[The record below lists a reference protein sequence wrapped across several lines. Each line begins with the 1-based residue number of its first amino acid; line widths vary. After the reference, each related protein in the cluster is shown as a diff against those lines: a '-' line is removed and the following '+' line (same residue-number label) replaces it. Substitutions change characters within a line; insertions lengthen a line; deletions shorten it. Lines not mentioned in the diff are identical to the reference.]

1 MYKLLF
7 SFLITLS
14 LISSVTAQEKE
25 SKKKKKNKKTLTA
38 DPDAKLKTP
47 HDIAFDDKSG
57 LFFISSSGNHGIIKR
72 GRRGGAVF
80 VTKDLD
86 HPRGLTIESGILYVT
101 DSNRVKG
108 FELKTNN
115 EVFNVLIKD
124 AKALHAIT
132 SDGSNLYISDKEI
145 SKVFSITL
153 KSEEVKVITTDVPS
167 PTGVFYDK
175 KRKDVL
181 ILSSLETDGGVYSYS
196 IKEQKTEL
204 KLQILDFPYLE
215 DITFNGSLSYYL
227 TAWGADHKENVIIKI
242 NSSLSREPRVIQ
254 SSSDGPSGMIYIKRT
269 NELAIASEY
278 ANNLNIIKLG
288 Y

>member
-7 SFLITLS
+7 SLLITLS
-14 LISSVTAQEKE
+14 LFGTVSGQNKE
-25 SKKKKKNKKTLTA
+25 AKKKKKSKKTLSA
-38 DPDAKLKTP
+38 DPDAKLQSP
-47 HDIAFDDKSG
+47 HDIAFDEKSG

-80 VTKDLD
+80 VTKDLV
-86 HPRGLTIESGILYVT
+86 HPRGVTILNSILYVA

-108 FELKTNN
+108 FNIKDNE
-115 EVFNVLIKD
+115 EVFNVEV
-124 AKALHAIT
+124 AGAQALHAIT
-132 SDGSNLYISDKEI
+132 CNGNILYISDKEA
-145 SKVFSITL
+145 SKVFSVNVR
-153 KSEEVKVITTDVPS
+153 SEEVEVITTDVPS
-167 PTGVFYDK
+167 PTGVYYDK
-175 KRKDVL
+175 KSKDIL
-181 ILSSLETDGGVYSYS
+181 ILSSLESAGGVYAYS
-196 IKEQKTEL
+196 PKDKAVEL
-204 KLQILDFPYLE
+204 KLQVMDFPYLE
-215 DITFNGSLSYYL
+215 DITFNGSMSYYL

-242 NSSLSREPRVIQ
+242 NSSLSREPRIIQ

>member
-7 SFLITLS
+7 SLLITLS
-14 LISSVTAQEKE
+14 LFSTVSGQDKE
-25 SKKKKKNKKTLTA
+25 AKKKKNKKTLSA
-38 DPDAKLKTP
+38 DPDAKLQSP
-47 HDIAFDDKSG
+47 HDIAFDEKSG

-80 VTKDLD
+80 VTKDLV
-86 HPRGLTIESGILYVT
+86 HPRGVTILNSILYVA

-108 FELKTNN
+108 FNIKDNK
-115 EVFNVLIKD
+115 EVFNVEVKGS
-124 AKALHAIT
+124 KALHAIT
-132 SDGSNLYISDKEI
+132 CNGGLLYVSDKEV
-145 SKVFSITL
+145 SKVYSVNV
-153 KSEEVKVITTDVPS
+153 KSEEVETITSDVPS
-167 PTGVFYDK
+167 PTGVYFDK
-175 KRKDVL
+175 KSKDLL
-181 ILSSLETDGGVYSYS
+181 ILSSLETAGGVYSYS
-196 IKEQKTEL
+196 PKNKTTEL
-204 KLQILDFPYLE
+204 KLQVVDFPYLE
-215 DITFNGSLSYYL
+215 DITFNGSLSYYI

-242 NSSLSREPRVIQ
+242 NSSLSREPRIIQ